1 MKRATLLLFASLIAG
16 GIAGSA
22 GQPVAAAK
30 GPAAEVAH
38 ASAVLALV
46 GGEVEQAK
54 LVWLNPRTLKRIGRE
69 SVLLGGNAFSP
80 VLSPTGGRVAVGGS
94 STDGIR
100 IADVF
105 RMKLLSRLARR
116 SGSWMVSPIAWPAAH
131 RLIALEW
138 NDRAEGQAGLVVLDP
153 SARRVVRRTQ
163 LGGYAGSV
171 AVAGGQDVVL
181 VGGQSEGIGPAHVLV
196 AGADGVVRGLVLDRV
211 LAGGE
216 QVGPDEETW
225 RTASP
230 GVAVDSTGRRAF
242 VVGEAPVVAE
252 IDLDS
257 LGVTYRDLS
266 RSASFLDRLHAWLEP
281 AADAKSLVG
290 WSRQAVWL
298 GDGLLAVAGTEYDRL
313 ASRPSGLEII
323 DVNSGSTRTVEPD
336 ASFSTVSQGILVTG
350 GAASDGTTEAQSG
363 MGLSGFTSAG
373 SKLWSA
379 LKGQPVWSAE
389 AAGGYAYVAGP
400 DAYPRKV
407 RVVDL
412 ATGEV
417 RTVRGEMPFFITP

>member
-1 MKRATLLLFASLIAG
+1 MKRATLLLVALLVAGAS
-16 GIAGSA
+16 GSV
-22 GQPVAAAK
+22 GERVAAAK
-30 GPAAEVAH
+30 GPELGVVH

-94 STDGIR
+94 SAGGIQV
-100 IADVF
+100 ADVS

-116 SGSWMVSPIAWPAAH
+116 SGSWWVAPIAWPAAH
-131 RLIALEW
+131 RLVALEW
-138 NDRAEGQAGLVVLDP
+138 NDRADGEAGLVVVDP

-171 AVAGGQDVVL
+171 AAAGGQDVVL

-196 AGADGVVRGLVLDRV
+196 VGGDGAVRGLVLDRIP
-211 LAGGE
+211 AGGE

-230 GVAVDSTGRRAF
+230 GVAVDPKGRRAF
-242 VVGEAPVVAE
+242 VVGQAPVVAE

-257 LGVTYRDLS
+257 LTVTYRDLS
-266 RSASFLDRLHAWLEP
+266 GPRSFLDRLHAWLEP
-281 AADAKSLVG
+281 AAGAKSLLG

-298 GDGLLAVAGTEYDRL
+298 GDGLLAVAGTEYDHL
-313 ASRPSGLEII
+313 LSRPSGLEII
-323 DVNSGSTRTVEPD
+323 DVDSGSTRTVEPD
-336 ASFSTVSQGILVTG
+336 ASFSAFSQGILLTG
-350 GAASDGTTEAQSG
+350 GATSDGVTEVQSG

-373 SKLWSA
+373 SKLWTA
-379 LKGQPVWSAE
+379 LRGQPVWWAE

-412 ATGEV
+412 ATGAV
-417 RTVRGEMPFFITP
+417 RTVRGEMPFFVTR